1 MRPTAKAC
9 VATDLASWSAYAIIS
24 GADANG
30 LAEAQF
36 LVDPQGWLRARWRPG
51 EPAGWTDAQGLQAE
65 IEQILAHPIAT
76 SAGRG
81 HVHHQ

>member
-1 MRPTAKAC
+1 
-9 VATDLASWSAYAIIS
+9 VAADPSAWSAYATMS
-24 GADANG
+24 GADASG
-30 LAEAQF
+30 LAGTQF

-51 EPAGWTDAQGLQAE
+51 DPAGWIDAQGLQAE